1 MIEDRPR
8 DIEARKTASLVP
20 RNGVRVTSGG
30 SLQTRVAFVDQQ
42 GRKAGGAE
50 ESLALLLRY
59 LPKQIDPLA
68 ILFEDGAYADRLRGL
83 GIDVE
88 IHQIPRYIKKAT
100 REHPGIGSA
109 LGIPRSAFE
118 LSERLRRERID
129 LVYTNTIKAHVIGG
143 LAARFAGLPDIAHLR
158 DILEGRSLELVR
170 FALGTCSDRRVAIS
184 RAVAA
189 SYGLSKTDVIP
200 NPVDLQAYDTLASR
214 DEARA
219 ALGIAWNGPL
229 VGIIGRINRWKGH
242 DRFLRIA
249 RRVVDAMPAKFVI
262 VGEAIFRDADF
273 EAELRMS
280 VSRLDLEEHVIFV
293 PWQEDPRTAYRAID
307 LLCNCSTREPFGRST
322 IEAAAAARPTV
333 CFNDG
338 GAAEG
343 IDDGVT
349 GRAVPAGDEFAFAEA
364 VLGFLRRDDVLAAAG
379 LKARKHAERYRAE
392 LHAERVASTIVRVA
406 TGPRWGE

>member
-1 MIEDRPR
+1 
-8 DIEARKTASLVP
+8 
-20 RNGVRVTSGG
+20 
-30 SLQTRVAFVDQQ
+30 LQTRVAFVDQQ

-307 LLCNCSTREPFGRST
+307 LLC
-322 IEAAAAARPTV
+322 
-333 CFNDG
+333 